1 KLREKVRNRTGYS
14 RGSEETT
21 NPLHERVCEALSVA
35 EGVGFEPTV
44 GFNTYS
50 GLANR
55 RTRPAMR
62 PFRMKTQRLI
72 CGAKGGTRTP
82 TPLRAHRPERCV
94 STNSTTLAWPPPQAA
109 KRQQPF
115 YSAGA

>member
-1 KLREKVRNRTGYS
+1 MRPASQGAELASLLVGADLYANLYA
-14 RGSEETT
+14 
-21 NPLHERVCEALSVA
+21 NPLHERVCEALYVA

-62 PFRMKTQRLI
+62 PFRKQI
-72 CGAKGGTRTP
+72 
-82 TPLRAHRPERCV
+82 
-94 STNSTTLAWPPPQAA
+94 N
-109 KRQQPF
+109 
-115 YSAGA
+115 

>member
-1 KLREKVRNRTGYS
+1 MGYS

-21 NPLHERVCEALSVA
+21 NPLHERVCEVLYVA

-62 PFRMKTQRLI
+62 PFPMQCGWMK

-82 TPLRAHRPERCV
+82 TPLRAQRPERCV
-94 STNSTTLAWPPPQAA
+94 STNSTTLA
-109 KRQQPF
+109 R
-115 YSAGA
+115 SLC